1 MSEITVAVNG
11 AFGRMGQTVQAAV
24 QRESGMRLVGGADP
38 RVDGSVADADGLTY
52 AASLESLFGFVK
64 PDVVVD
70 FSNASGGEYAMR
82 TSVAHGVRCV
92 SGSTGIAEGTL
103 SEIGSLAAD
112 AGIGVISASN
122 FALGCVVLMHLA
134 KVASGHFEYADIIE
148 SHHEQKVDSPSGTA
162 LSIARAMLDGRSGD
176 FTQTGTE
183 LELISGTRGGSTGG
197 INVHSAR
204 LPGRVARHEVVFGA
218 EGQTLTLIHDST
230 SRDSFMPGVLL
241 AVRRVM
247 DLNSMLVGLGSVLGL
262 DV

>member
-112 AGIGVISASN
+112 AGVGVISASN

-148 SHHEQKVDSPSGTA
+148 SHHDQKVDSPSGTA
-162 LSIARAMLDGRSGD
+162 
-176 FTQTGTE
+176 
-183 LELISGTRGGSTGG
+183 
-197 INVHSAR
+197 
-204 LPGRVARHEVVFGA
+204 
-218 EGQTLTLIHDST
+218 
-230 SRDSFMPGVLL
+230 
-241 AVRRVM
+241 
-247 DLNSMLVGLGSVLGL
+247 
-262 DV
+262 